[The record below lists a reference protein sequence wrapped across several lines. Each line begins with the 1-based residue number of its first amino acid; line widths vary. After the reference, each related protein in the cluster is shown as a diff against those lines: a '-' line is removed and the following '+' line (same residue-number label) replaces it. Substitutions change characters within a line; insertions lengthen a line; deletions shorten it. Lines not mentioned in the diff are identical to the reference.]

1 VAGRTGRALDATS
14 PRPRTSWRVEG
25 RTPPGRSPAE
35 APTEMGVQVLS
46 MVRTGTDAD
55 SFATVFHAHHRQAVR
70 LAYLLCGDH
79 HQAEDIV
86 SDAFAKVYARWRKGE
101 VADVGAYLRRAVVNE
116 TNSKLRRRYLERR
129 EAAKRSGDERG
140 VRLVDEHA
148 ADHDQVWQA
157 IQQLPGRQRQAVVL
171 RYYEDLS
178 EAQTAGILGCSVG
191 TVKSQV
197 SRGLARMQQLLGD
210 SSAAPAP
217 PSSDTTAP
225 EGAAGGEPR

>member
-1 VAGRTGRALDATS
+1 
-14 PRPRTSWRVEG
+14 
-25 RTPPGRSPAE
+25 
-35 APTEMGVQVLS
+35 
-46 MVRTGTDAD
+46 MVRVGTDAD
-55 SFATVFHAHHRQAVR
+55 SFATVFNAHHRKAVR

-86 SDAFAKVYARWRKGE
+86 SDAFAKVYVQWQKGR
-101 VADVGAYLRRAVVNE
+101 VSDVGSYLRRAVVNE

-148 ADHDQVWQA
+148 ADHDEVWQA
-157 IQQLPGRQRQAVVL
+157 LSRLPERQRQAVVL

-178 EAQTAGILGCSVG
+178 EAQTAEILGCSVG

-197 SRGLARMQQLLGD
+197 SRGLARMQELLT
-210 SSAAPAP
+210 
-217 PSSDTTAP
+217 TTAP
-225 EGAAGGEPR
+225 LGGEVR